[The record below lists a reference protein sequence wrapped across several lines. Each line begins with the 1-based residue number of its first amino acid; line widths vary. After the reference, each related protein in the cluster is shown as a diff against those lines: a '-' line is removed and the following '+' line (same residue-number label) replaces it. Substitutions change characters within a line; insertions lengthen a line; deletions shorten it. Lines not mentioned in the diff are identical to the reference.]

1 MSRRTRARIIAP
13 RGRTWG
19 PVEDTPSVPPVPP
32 PTPGA
37 LPLCCNLADTPIG
50 PGYRLSHCQRCQRAV
65 AVNVRVADSMQDAGL
80 ILELLCLGCWS
91 VTDQAALRCYR
102 GK

>member
-19 PVEDTPSVPPVPP
+19 PIEDTPPIPPSA
-32 PTPGA
+32 PGA

-50 PGYRLSHCQRCQRAV
+50 AGYRLGHCRRCGRAV
-65 AVNVRVADSMQDAGL
+65 AVPSRVADGMQDTGL
-80 ILELLCLGCWS
+80 DVVLLCLGCWS